1 MMKSNLKK
9 IRLLIDKLDKD
20 IVKKLNERGEL
31 AQKIKEAKN
40 LSVNKDIFRPER
52 EIQIL
57 RKIKDINDGPLLDS
71 HLQSIFREIMSSCL
85 SLEIELKVA
94 CLGPELSYSDI
105 ALNKFFGSSTNVIF
119 HNSISEIFDDVNRQ
133 NVDYGIVP
141 IENSNQGSVKD
152 TLDHLIKDDI
162 SISGET
168 NLIIEHCLLSKSKK
182 INQIKKI
189 YAHEQSFLQC
199 NDWITKNLPYA
210 SRIYVSSNSAAAKK
224 IQTLKNSAAIASKNC
239 STLYKLP
246 VLQKNIHD
254 VIDNTT
260 RFIIIGNKSVSSSGK
275 DKTSILITINN
286 KAGSLS
292 KLLEPLS
299 KSGISMTKIESIPT
313 KINNW
318 EYMFLIDIEGH
329 IDNKKVSN
337 ALNLIRKKSV
347 FFKHLGSYPKSI

>member
-1 MMKSNLKK
+1 MMKDNLKK
-9 IRLLIDKLDKD
+9 IRLLIDQLDKD
-20 IVKKLNERGEL
+20 IVKKINERGKL
-31 AQKIKEAKN
+31 AQQIKEAKH
-40 LSVNKDIFRPER
+40 LSANKDIFRPER
-52 EIQIL
+52 EAQIL

-85 SLEIELKVA
+85 SLETELKVA
-94 CLGPELSYSDI
+94 CLGPELSYSNI
-105 ALNKFFGSSTNVIF
+105 ALNKFFGLSVNVIF
-119 HNSISEIFDDVNRQ
+119 YNSISDIFNDVNRQ
-133 NVDYGIVP
+133 NIDYGVVP

-152 TLDHLIKDDI
+152 TLDHLIKDNVN
-162 SISGET
+162 ISGEI
-168 NLIIEHCLLSKSKK
+168 NLVIEHYLLSKAKK
-182 INQIKKI
+182 LNQIKKI

-199 NDWITKNLPYA
+199 NDWIIKNLPHA
-210 SRIYVSSNSAAAKK
+210 SRVYTSSNSAAAKK

-246 VLQKNIHD
+246 ILQKNIHD

-260 RFIIIGNKSVSSSGK
+260 RFIIIGNKPVSFSGK
-275 DKTSILITINN
+275 DKTSILITIDNQ
-286 KAGSLS
+286 AGSLS

-299 KSGISMTKIESIPT
+299 KSKISMTKIESIPT

-329 IDNKKVSN
+329 IDDKKVSS
-337 ALNLIRKKSV
+337 ALNLIKKKSV

>member
-1 MMKSNLKK
+1 MKNNLKK
-9 IRLLIDKLDKD
+9 IRLLIDKLDKN
-20 IVKKLNERGEL
+20 IIKKLNERGEL
-31 AQKIKEAKN
+31 AQKVKEAKN
-40 LSVNKDIFRPER
+40 ISTNKDIFRPER
-52 EIQIL
+52 EAQVL
-57 RKIKDINDGPLLDS
+57 RKIKDMNDGPLS
-71 HLQSIFREIMSSCL
+71 NNHLQSIFREIMSSCL
-85 SLEIELKVA
+85 SLETELKVA
-94 CLGPELSYSDI
+94 CLGPKLSYSDI
-105 ALNKFFGSSTNVIF
+105 ALKKFFGSSVNVLF
-119 HNSISEIFDDVNRQ
+119 YNSISEIFNDVSRK

-162 SISGET
+162 SISGEI

-182 INQIKKI
+182 INQIKTV

-199 NDWITKNLPYA
+199 NDWITKNLPSV
-210 SRIYVSSNSAAAKK
+210 SRVYTSSNSAAAEK
-224 IQTLKNSAAIASKNC
+224 IQKLKNSAAIANKNC
-239 STLYKLP
+239 SALYKLSI
-246 VLQKNIHD
+246 LQKNIHD

-260 RFIIIGNKSVSSSGK
+260 RFIINSNKSVSSSGK

-299 KSGISMTKIESIPT
+299 QSGISMTKIESIPT

-337 ALNLIRKKSV
+337 ALNLIQKKSV